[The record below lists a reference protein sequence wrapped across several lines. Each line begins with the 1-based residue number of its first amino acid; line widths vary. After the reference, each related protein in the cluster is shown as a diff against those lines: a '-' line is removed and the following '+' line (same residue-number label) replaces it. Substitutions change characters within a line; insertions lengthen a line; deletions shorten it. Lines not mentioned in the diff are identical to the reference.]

1 MSARSG
7 IVKAIAAKI
16 AEDFDGS
23 GQYMTNLYGAVSNVV
38 KHFDDIQNFPYISV
52 TPGPETR
59 EYLPSSQMWGFLTV
73 YIRIFVSDADD
84 AQGELESIIADIEN
98 FIDNNRGLSYNIKT
112 TAGEESRQITDCEVA
127 SIATDEGLLN
137 PKAFGEVVLTIRYD
151 KHRQF

>member
-7 IVKAIAAKI
+7 IVKAISSKL
-16 AEDFDGS
+16 AEEFNGS
-23 GQYMTNLYGAVSNVV
+23 GKYLTNLYGAVSNVV
-38 KHFDDIQNFPYISV
+38 KHFDDIQSFPYISV

-59 EYLPSSQMWGFLTV
+59 EYLPSNQMWGFLTV
-73 YIRIFVSDADD
+73 YVRIFVSNADD

-112 TAGEESRQITDCEVA
+112 TAGEESRQLTDCEVA

-137 PKAFGEVVLTIRYD
+137 PKAFGEVVLNIRYD